1 MAVMFVVGDGSR
13 GRQTVRRYPFA
24 PPYVYRT
31 KSWEFG
37 QMEEAESVTPI
48 ANDVRGWS

>member
-1 MAVMFVVGDGSR
+1 MFDAGDGFR
-13 GRQTVRRYPFA
+13 RRQTVRQSPFA

-37 QMEEAESVTPI
+37 QMEEPESMNLI
-48 ANDVRGWS
+48 ANDINCQS